1 MASFT
6 GQTIAATYKRI
17 LTIDSENFAADASA
31 KYIKDGDAGT
41 ASALSLSTTRVGI
54 GTASPASILHV
65 NAASSGA
72 SWARFTNTDGGIST
86 TSGTV
91 FGIDADEKA
100 IIWNYENT
108 DMYFGT
114 NANRRMTILAG
125 GRVGIGVSDPD
136 SRLEINSNTSN
147 ILHLKNTDGN
157 GCRMQMEDDSDIAYF
172 GMSDAQDIAYF
183 GFNEGAHGG
192 NLNILSGGNVG
203 VGTVAP
209 STPFHVTTTNVGI
222 PGASANSIARFSR
235 TDAGTASH
243 GRTLLIGATDNGA
256 LWLQSHQTNN
266 FAVDTILALNPEG
279 GNVGIGT
286 SSPASILHIEDDATQ
301 YLRFAPTGGYS
312 FEHISSAEHTFSVA
326 ERSAKLVA
334 MTINESGNVGIGTP
348 TPSNPLHIYRATGS
362 CTAAIQ
368 SADDNAVLAISAD
381 SGDTAST
388 VDQDPK
394 IQLYSAGAIQWYIVE
409 DHDDTQKLEIQ
420 NASGTVRA
428 HIAQGANGWVAGTS
442 DERTKTNTSEIDG
455 TLEKLSDIPCYTF
468 NYKYGTDEYKSEPHL
483 GVMAQ
488 DLISAFPDCPDIV
501 TDKGVE
507 FRVRPAREAELD
519 ENGDVILGKEARPE
533 KACGAMGVAYD
544 KLTVLLLKAVQEL
557 STKITALEN
566 A

>member
-1 MASFT
+1 
-6 GQTIAATYKRI
+6 
-17 LTIDSENFAADASA
+17 
-31 KYIKDGDAGT
+31 
-41 ASALSLSTTRVGI
+41 
-54 GTASPASILHV
+54 
-65 NAASSGA
+65 
-72 SWARFTNTDGGIST
+72 
-86 TSGTV
+86 
-91 FGIDADEKA
+91 
-100 IIWNYENT
+100 
-108 DMYFGT
+108 
-114 NANRRMTILAG
+114 
-125 GRVGIGVSDPD
+125 
-136 SRLEINSNTSN
+136 
-147 ILHLKNTDGN
+147 
-157 GCRMQMEDDSDIAYF
+157 
-172 GMSDAQDIAYF
+172 
-183 GFNEGAHGG
+183 
-192 NLNILSGGNVG
+192 
-203 VGTVAP
+203 
-209 STPFHVTTTNVGI
+209 
-222 PGASANSIARFSR
+222 
-235 TDAGTASH
+235 
-243 GRTLLIGATDNGA
+243 
-256 LWLQSHQTNN
+256 
-266 FAVDTILALNPEG
+266 
-279 GNVGIGT
+279 VGIGT
-286 SSPASILHIEDDATQ
+286 SSPDHLLHLSGASGATVINLERTNSTSTGAFGSILFENHAGTDIAHIKVTGNSANDRGNIGFGVGHGGEAETKMILLSDGNVGIGTATPGNRTLSATGCAVLEIAGTPDASDDGATLVLRSLDTSIATEVIGSIKAVGDDVYSTEEGLGAEIRFTSSGTWNATTFDYPTKIGFFTNDGTTGSASAFAERMTILNNGHVGIGTSAPSSILHIEDDASQ

-334 MTINESGNVGIGTP
+334 MTINESGDVGIGTP
-348 TPSNPLHIYRATGS
+348 TPSNPLHIYSAAGP

-368 SADDNAVLAISAD
+368 SVDDNAVLAISAD

-409 DHDDTQKLEIQ
+409 DHDDGQKLEVQ
-420 NASGTVRA
+420 NADGTVRA
-428 HIAQGANGWVAGTS
+428 HIAQGADGWVAGAS